1 MAVPKR
7 KHSKSRT
14 RQKRNA
20 HLTRVDTGVVKTA
33 DKKGYKRPHIEEHKE
48 I

>member
-7 KHSKSRT
+7 KHSRSRT

-20 HLTRVDTGVVKTA
+20 HYTRDAVVAIKTN
-33 DKKGYKRPHIEEHKE
+33 DGKGYKRPHVDEYVEL
-48 I
+48 